1 MGRFYITT
9 PIYYVND
16 VPHIGHAYTTA
27 AADVAARFHRQ
38 LGDDVFFLTGTDEHG
53 TKVEQAAAAR
63 GLTPKEHVDEVVVK
77 FREVA
82 AKVGASND
90 FFIRTTD
97 PEHERYV
104 QQFVQRCYDAGDIYK
119 KAYSG
124 LYCRAC
130 EAYYTEENLVDGLCP
145 DHGTAPVLMEEENYF
160 FRLSAFQDRLAA
172 HYRDNPDFVRPK
184 HRYNE
189 ALSFIDQGLDDISIS
204 RSTLKWGIGVP
215 WDETQVIYVWV
226 DALINYMSAL
236 TYAPGQDLFSRFWPA
251 SYHLMAQDILKFHGV
266 IWPAL
271 LMSAG
276 YELPEHLFIHGYL
289 KLGGEKMSKTRGNV
303 MDPFPLIEQYGAD
316 AFRLYCLREVS
327 FGQDGMVSEEG
338 FKARYN
344 SELANELGNLVS
356 RTASMIGKY
365 RGGAVPAPP
374 PGYADP
380 PECTHAHPGS
390 PLAVEATAACAAVR
404 TQLEELDLTAA
415 LETIWTFVRRLNRY
429 VEEQAPWK
437 LAKEAAAEEA
447 GAAPAA
453 PGDGGTAGAPGLVA
467 DKPGAVGPGRG
478 ALPGPATVALDATLW
493 DLAEGLRLLSV
504 LLHPFMPQTAMA
516 IRERL
521 GLTSAGSASDTAT
534 GPSWDEARWG
544 LLAPGLR
551 VTAGGALFPRIED

>member
-38 LGDDVFFLTGTDEHG
+38 LGEEVFFLTGTDEHG

-63 GLTPKEHVDEVVVK
+63 GLTPKEHVDEVVAK
-77 FREVA
+77 FKEVA

-97 PEHERYV
+97 PEHEG
-104 QQFVQRCYDAGDIYK
+104 FVQDFVKRCYEAGDIYK
-119 KAYSG
+119 SSYSG
-124 LYCRAC
+124 LYCPAC
-130 EAYYTEENLVDGLCP
+130 EAYYIEENLVDGLCP
-145 DHGTAPVLMEEENYF
+145 DHGTPPVRMDEDNYF
-160 FRLSAFQDRLAA
+160 FRLSAFQDRLTAYYTS
-172 HYRDNPDFVRPK
+172 HPDFVRPK

-189 ALSFIDQGLDDISIS
+189 ALSFIEQGLDDISIS
-204 RSTLKWGIGVP
+204 RATLKWGISVP

-251 SYHLMAQDILKFHGV
+251 TYHLMAQDILKFHGV

-303 MDPFPLIEQYGAD
+303 LDPFPLIEQYGAD
-316 AFRLYCLREVS
+316 PFRFYCLREVS
-327 FGQDGMVSEEG
+327 FGQDGMVSDEG

-374 PGYADP
+374 PGYADA

-390 PLAVEATAACAAVR
+390 PLAVEATAVCAAVR
-404 TQLEELDLTAA
+404 SQLEEMDLTAA
-415 LETIWTFVRRLNRY
+415 LETIWGFVRRLNRY

-437 LAKEAAAEEA
+437 LAKEAVAEAAEEDAAAEEA
-447 GAAPAA
+447 GAGAA
-453 PGDGGTAGAPGLVA
+453 H
-467 DKPGAVGPGRG
+467 GRD

-504 LLHPFMPQTAMA
+504 LLYPFMPQTAMA

-551 VTAGGALFPRIED
+551 VTPGGALFPRIED

>member
-1 MGRFYITT
+1 MARFYITT

-16 VPHIGHAYTTA
+16 VPHIGHAYTTT

-53 TKVEQAAAAR
+53 TKVEQAACAR
-63 GLTPKEHVDEVVVK
+63 GLTPKQHVDEVVAK
-77 FREVA
+77 FKEVA
-82 AKVGASND
+82 GKVGATND

-97 PEHERYV
+97 PEHER
-104 QQFVQRCYDAGDIYK
+104 FVQEFVKRCHDAGDIYK
-119 KAYSG
+119 SSYSG
-124 LYCRAC
+124 LYCPAC
-130 EAYYTEENLVDGLCP
+130 EAYYIEENLVDGLCP
-145 DHGTAPVLMEEENYF
+145 DHGQPPIRMEEENYF

-172 HYRDNPDFVRPK
+172 HYKSHPDFVRPK

-189 ALSFIDQGLDDISIS
+189 ALSFIEQGLDDISIS
-204 RSTLKWGIGVP
+204 RATLKWGISVP
-215 WDETQVIYVWV
+215 WDDDQVIYVWV
-226 DALINYMSAL
+226 DALINYLSAL
-236 TYAPGQDLFSRFWPA
+236 TYAPGQDLFARFWPA
-251 SYHLMAQDILKFHGV
+251 SYHLMAQDILKFHGI

-316 AFRLYCLREVS
+316 PFRFYCLREVS

-344 SELANELGNLVS
+344 SELANELGNLLS
-356 RTASMIGKY
+356 RTVSMIGKY

-374 PGYADP
+374 AGRSAAD
-380 PECTHAHPGS
+380 S
-390 PLAVEATAACAAVR
+390 PLAGDAAAMVDATQS
-404 TQLEELDLTAA
+404 QLEDLDLSAA

-437 LAKEAAAEEA
+437 QAKAA
-447 GAAPAA
+447 
-453 PGDGGTAGAPGLVA
+453 GDGPGGQTAAGN
-467 DKPGAVGPGRG
+467 
-478 ALPGPATVALDATLW
+478 LDATLW

-504 LLHPFMPQTAMA
+504 VLYPFVPQTAGSV
-516 IRERL
+516 RTRL
-521 GLTSAGSASDTAT
+521 GLDAGITS
-534 GPSWDEARWG
+534 WNEARWG
-544 LLAPGLR
+544 MLPAGVVVVAGAP
-551 VTAGGALFPRIED
+551 LFPRIEE

>member
-63 GLTPKEHVDEVVVK
+63 GLTPKQHVDEVVAK
-77 FREVA
+77 FKEVA

-97 PEHERYV
+97 SEHERFV
-104 QQFVQRCYDAGDIYK
+104 QHFVQRCYEAGDIYK
-119 KAYSG
+119 SSYSG
-124 LYCRAC
+124 LYCPAC

-145 DHGTAPVLMEEENYF
+145 DHGTPPVQMNEDNYF

-172 HYRDNPDFVRPK
+172 HYKDNPDFVRPR

-189 ALSFIDQGLDDISIS
+189 ALSFIEQGLDDISIS
-204 RSTLKWGIGVP
+204 RATLKWGISVP

-226 DALINYMSAL
+226 DALINYLSAL
-236 TYAPGQDLFSRFWPA
+236 TYASEEDLSSRFWPA
-251 SYHLMAQDILKFHGV
+251 SYHLMAQDILKFHGI

-316 AFRLYCLREVS
+316 PFRFYCLREVS
-327 FGQDGMVSEEG
+327 FGLDGMVSEEG
-338 FKARYN
+338 FKTRYN
-344 SELANELGNLVS
+344 SELANELGNLLS
-356 RTASMIGKY
+356 RSVSMIGKY
-365 RGGAVPAPP
+365 RGGAVPAPR
-374 PGYADP
+374 PGYTDA
-380 PECTHAHPGS
+380 PECTFAHPGS
-390 PLAVEATAACAAVR
+390 PLAVEATSTCAAVR
-404 TQLEELDLTAA
+404 TQLEDMDLSAA
-415 LETIWTFVRRLNRY
+415 LETIWSFVRRLNRY

-437 LAKEAAAEEA
+437 LAKEAAAE
-447 GAAPAA
+447 
-453 PGDGGTAGAPGLVA
+453 GAPGEA
-467 DKPGAVGPGRG
+467 
-478 ALPGPATVALDATLW
+478 ATAALDATLW

-504 LLHPFMPQTAMA
+504 LLYPFIPSTAMA

-521 GLTSAGSASDTAT
+521 GLPVGPQTAAGGLYAGA
-534 GPSWDEARWG
+534 PSWDEACWG
-544 LLAPGLR
+544 LLP
-551 VTAGGALFPRIED
+551 AGQAVASGPALFPRIEC

>member
-38 LGDDVFFLTGTDEHG
+38 LGDEVFFLTGTDEHG

-63 GLTPKEHVDEVVVK
+63 GLTPKEHVDEVVGK
-77 FREVA
+77 FKEVA

-97 PEHERYV
+97 PEHQKFV
-104 QQFVQRCYDAGDIYK
+104 QDFVQRCNDAGDVYK
-119 KAYSG
+119 SSYSG
-124 LYCRAC
+124 LYCPAC
-130 EAYYTEENLVDGLCP
+130 EAYYTDDNLMDGLCP
-145 DHGTAPVLMEEENYF
+145 DHGTAPIHMQEENYF
-160 FRLSAFQDRLAA
+160 FRLSAFQDRLAT
-172 HYRDNPDFVRPK
+172 HYRDNPDFVRPR

-204 RSTLKWGIGVP
+204 RATLKWGITVP
-215 WDETQVIYVWV
+215 WDESQVIYVWV
-226 DALINYMSAL
+226 DALINYLSAL
-236 TYAPGQDLFSRFWPA
+236 HYAPGDALVSRFWPA

-276 YELPEHLFIHGYL
+276 FELPEHLFIHGYL

-316 AFRLYCLREVS
+316 PFRFYCFREVS
-327 FGQDGMVSEEG
+327 FGQDGVVGEES

-344 SELANELGNLVS
+344 TELANELGNLLS
-356 RTASMIGKY
+356 RSTSMIRKY
-365 RGGAVPAPP
+365 RGGVVPAAEGREP
-374 PGYADP
+374 AD
-380 PECTHAHPGS
+380 S
-390 PLAVEATAACAAVR
+390 PLAEEARAAAEAAR
-404 TQLEELDLTAA
+404 LRLEEMDLSGA
-415 LETIWTFVRRLNRY
+415 LETAWAFVRRLNRY

-437 LAKEAAAEEA
+437 LAKEAGSEGPQGRAA
-447 GAAPAA
+447 
-453 PGDGGTAGAPGLVA
+453 D
-467 DKPGAVGPGRG
+467 AV
-478 ALPGPATVALDATLW
+478 LDATLW

-504 LLHPFMPQTAMA
+504 LLHPFIPQAAGA
-516 IRERL
+516 IRERI
-521 GLTSAGSASDTAT
+521 GLASTSGIG
-534 GPSWDEARWG
+534 GPDWAEARWG
-544 LLAPGLR
+544 LLPARLTVVSGPP
-551 VTAGGALFPRIED
+551 LFPRTED